1 MMKALTVFNHEQFG
15 NIRTLSDEEGNTWF
29 VAKDVTDALGFR
41 DAHNGIRGLDQDEKG
56 THIMSTPYGEQEVRI
71 INESGLYACILK
83 SRKPEAKK
91 FKRWVT
97 HDVLPGL
104 RKNGYYGLSEGT
116 PSRSTLHNPEPVH
129 PAKALE
135 AVTDYFKVTTESLP
149 NLGETAKQALMA
161 TLTREIVGVECVPL
175 PKLTEKFW
183 TATELAAE
191 FCISAQKLGRT
202 ANEHGL
208 KCDDYGEFRISK
220 SPHSDK
226 QVQQFF
232 YNGKG
237 RSTLARLL
245 CRTLSD

>member
-1 MMKALTVFNHEQFG
+1 MKALTVFNHEQFG
-15 NIRTLSDEEGNTWF
+15 NIRTLSDEEDNTWF

-41 DAHNGIRGLDQDEKG
+41 DAYTGIKGLDDDEKG
-56 THIMSTPYGEQEVRI
+56 THIMSTSGGEQQVSI

-104 RKNGYYGLSEGT
+104 RKNGYYSLLKGT
-116 PSRSTLHNPEPVH
+116 PNRGTLHNPEPVH
-129 PAKALE
+129 PVKALE

-149 NLGETAKQALMA
+149 SLGEQAKQELMA
-161 TLTREIVGVECVPL
+161 TLTREIIGVECVPL
-175 PKLTEKFW
+175 PKVQEKFW
-183 TATELAAE
+183 TATELASE
-191 FCISAQKLGRT
+191 FGISAQKLGRV
-202 ANEHGL
+202 ANQNNL
-208 KCDDYGEFRISK
+208 KSDDYGEFRISK

-232 YNGKG
+232 YNSKG
-237 RSTLARLL
+237 RGALARLL
-245 CRTLSD
+245 CKKLTE

>member
-1 MMKALTVFNHEQFG
+1 MKALTVFNHEQFG

-41 DAHNGIRGLDQDEKG
+41 DADKGIRGLDDDEKD
-56 THIMSTPYGEQEVRI
+56 THIVGTLGGNQQVSI
-71 INESGLYACILK
+71 INESGLYSCILR
-83 SRKPEAKK
+83 SRKPEARR

-97 HDVLPGL
+97 HDVLPNL
-104 RKNGYYGLSEGT
+104 RRHGFYAMPEAT
-116 PSRSTLHNPEPVH
+116 QIVSTHQQSIDMH

-149 NLGETAKQALMA
+149 SLGEKAKQALMA
-161 TLTREIVGVECVPL
+161 TLTREIIGVECVPL
-175 PKLTEKFW
+175 PKVTEKFW